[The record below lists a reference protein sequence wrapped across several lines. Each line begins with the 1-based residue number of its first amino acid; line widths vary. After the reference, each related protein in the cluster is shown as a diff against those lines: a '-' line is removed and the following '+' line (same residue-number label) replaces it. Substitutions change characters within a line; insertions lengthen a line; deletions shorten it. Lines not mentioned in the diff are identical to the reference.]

1 MSTDTPKISSINL
14 LGIWFGAAIS
24 IAEILTGA
32 LLAPLGFARGAAT
45 VLIGHLIGA
54 VILFLAGLIGAQ
66 KNLTSMESTRL
77 SFGRYGSY
85 GFSLLNIIQL
95 LGWTAIMIAS
105 GATVFNEAT
114 TQLFGYSNSVLWS
127 IGIGLFICLW
137 IIIGLKNLAKINAV
151 VVSLLF
157 IFCVVLG
164 FVIFCN
170 ASALTVPAE
179 GTMSF
184 GGGVELSVA
193 MSLSWLPLIAD
204 YTRSARRPVLGTAT
218 GVTGYA
224 LGSTFMFLI
233 GLGAALYSGTS
244 DIGKILTAA
253 GLGIPALFIVF
264 FSTITTTFLDVYSAG
279 VSCTNI
285 LPRAGEKKTA
295 LLACAVGVVLAL
307 LAPLD
312 RFEGFL
318 YFIGSVFAP
327 LYAVLFTDYFIL
339 RRADRQNRKFDLRGG
354 LLWLAGFVLYRLL
367 LPHDIPIGT
376 TTLVIVLTGL
386 LCILTHWGEQK
397 WNSVKTK

>member
-1 MSTDTPKISSINL
+1 MSTDTPKISSVNL

-32 LLAPLGFARGAAT
+32 LLAPLGLARGIAT
-45 VLIGHLIGA
+45 VVIGHLIGA

-85 GFSLLNIIQL
+85 GFSLLNILQL

-105 GATVFNEAT
+105 GAAVFDEAA
-114 TQLFGYSNSVLWS
+114 TQLFGFSNPVLWS
-127 IGIGLFICLW
+127 IGIGLFITLW
-137 IIIGLKNLAKINAV
+137 IVVGLKNLAKINVV

-157 IFCVVLG
+157 LSCILLGVVV
-164 FVIFCN
+164 FR
-170 ASALTVPAE
+170 STDALAAPAD
-179 GTMSF
+179 GIMSF

-204 YTRSARRPVLGTAT
+204 YTRSARSPVLGTAV

-233 GLGAALYSGTS
+233 GLGAALYAGTS

-279 VSCTNI
+279 VSWINI
-285 LPRAGEKKTA
+285 RPRAGEKKTA
-295 LLACAVGVVLAL
+295 LLACAAGVVLAL

-339 RRADRQNRKFDLRGG
+339 RRTVDTNRPFALRGG
-354 LLWLAGFVLYRLL
+354 LLWLAGFILYRLL

-376 TTLVIVLTGL
+376 TTLVILLTGL

-397 WNSVKTK
+397 WNSVKKK